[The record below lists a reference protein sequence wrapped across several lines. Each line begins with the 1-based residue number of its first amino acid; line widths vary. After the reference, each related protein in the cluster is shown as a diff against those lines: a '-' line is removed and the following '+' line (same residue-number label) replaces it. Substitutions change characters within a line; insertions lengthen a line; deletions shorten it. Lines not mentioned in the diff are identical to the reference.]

1 VGRTGAGK
9 SSLALSLLR
18 FTHISNGSVVIN
30 GRDIND
36 INLEALRRRITIIP
50 QDPVLFSGTIRSNLD
65 PFSETDDTELQ
76 AALESCGLADPSD
89 VRDAQSS
96 GTSTPTGTKRITLDT
111 PVTSEGSNLS
121 QGRHAPVPTAP

>member
-1 VGRTGAGK
+1 
-9 SSLALSLLR
+9 
-18 FTHISNGSVVIN
+18 VVIN
-30 GRDIND
+30 GRDINN

-50 QDPVLFSGTIRSNLD
+50 QDPVLFSGSIRSNLD
-65 PFSETDDTELQ
+65 PFGETDDTELQ

-89 VRDAQSS
+89 AGDTQAS

-121 QGRHAPVPTAP
+121 QGTQTSVPIAP